1 LDFLF
6 MDTQPIET
14 AVIPVAGIGSR
25 MLPATWSIEKC
36 MLPIYSGGK
45 TRLLVDWMVE
55 ECVDAGIKRVIFVTT
70 ERGKK
75 QLYDYFEK
83 IDDDLELRY
92 DYLGKGDVVATE
104 QARRDSYGIT
114 YEYVIQPPD
123 GYGTTVPPFLARHLL
138 EGERR
143 FFLMGGDD
151 FVYHEDPQ
159 ASEISLAIKTW
170 NDAGTDH
177 IIMGNPLPRERAPR
191 YGIFFTDDQG
201 NLSQWVEKPALED
214 VPNIP
219 IVTSN
224 ISRYGFSDRI
234 WDFIDE
240 EMNAKRDGEHLITYP
255 VLNAL
260 AAGQMFRIH
269 PVRGQYLD
277 GGTIDGIVA
286 AGKYITEHP
295 QHKVR

>member
-1 LDFLF
+1 
-6 MDTQPIET
+6 MNPVET

-36 MLPIYSGGK
+36 MLPVYTGGK
-45 TRLLVDWMVE
+45 TRLLIDWMVE
-55 ECVDAGIKRVIFVTT
+55 ECADAGIKRVIFITT

-83 IDDDLELRY
+83 IDDSLELRY
-92 DYLGKGDVVATE
+92 DFLGKGDIVATE
-104 QARRDSYGIT
+104 QARRDSYGLT

-123 GYGTTVPPFLARHLL
+123 GYGTTVPPFLAKPHLR
-138 EGERR
+138 GEKR

-151 FVYHEDPQ
+151 FVYHEN
-159 ASEISLAIKTW
+159 SKVCELSLAMQTW
-170 NDAGTDH
+170 DTAKTDH
-177 IIMGNPLPRERAPR
+177 IIMGNPLPRIDAPR
-191 YGIFFTDDQG
+191 YGIFFTDEQG
-201 NLSQWVEKPALED
+201 NLSEWVEKPALED

-234 WDFIDE
+234 WDYIEE
-240 EMNAKRDGEHLITYP
+240 EMKTKRDGEHLITYP

-260 AAGQMFRIH
+260 AAGQAFRIH
-269 PVRGQYLD
+269 PVQGVYLD
-277 GGTIDGIVA
+277 GGNAEKLSEAGLYIA
-286 AGKYITEHP
+286 AHP
-295 QHKVR
+295 RKS